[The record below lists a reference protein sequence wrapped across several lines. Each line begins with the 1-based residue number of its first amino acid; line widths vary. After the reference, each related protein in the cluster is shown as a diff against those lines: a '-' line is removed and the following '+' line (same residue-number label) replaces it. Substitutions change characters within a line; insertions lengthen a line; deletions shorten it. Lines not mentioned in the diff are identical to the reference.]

1 MSDNRVSLHKKNWLK
16 KYFQS
21 TNNHDAIIHSLPTN
35 ILSNDLRTYAT
46 LQTTGFPYGQGNQFI
61 FHNVVAFE
69 KYASTEASK
78 LFFFEGMILVSKL
91 NSNSQTEEA
100 HLSAIQFY
108 FKHLES
114 VNLSKPEE
122 NSCIY
127 ATTEKLL
134 DSYTDRYNTFA
145 SKLFNNHFS
154 NCIQTL
160 DLILF
165 QECLTSPITENLQE
179 KRTNTLLN
187 LIKIVKAT
195 AWVDG
200 SIAVEE
206 RSILKALIK
215 NANFDAEN
223 YKKANKILVSNISI
237 ESITFDE
244 KPSELMSR
252 YLLEMAIFTAC
263 ADHNLDTK
271 ELALIEELTERLGL
285 SKEICNNS
293 FLAIQQFIADKKSKN
308 NYSLSKSIRSRL
320 FDTVKKD
327 WSRILR
333 INKEKLQIELKESK
347 VLLELLSKATR
358 EDLSKEEL
366 NTVKTQL
373 GDLAKTIPSFAL
385 FLLPGGSLVLPIIIK
400 LIPNLLPSAFKT
412 NVL

>member
-1 MSDNRVSLHKKNWLK
+1 MSDNRVSSYKKNWLK

-21 TNNHDAIIHSLPTN
+21 TNNHDEIIQSLPSN
-35 ILSNDLRTYAT
+35 ILSNDLRTYAA
-46 LQTTGFPYGQGNQFI
+46 LQTTGFPYGQGHQFI

-78 LFFFEGMILVSKL
+78 LFFFEGMLLVSKL
-91 NSNSQTEEA
+91 NSNTQTEEA

-114 VNLSKPEE
+114 VHLSKPEE

-145 SKLFNNHFS
+145 SKFFNNHLS

-165 QECLTSPITENLQE
+165 QEYLTSPITRNLQE
-179 KRTNTLLN
+179 KRTNAILN
-187 LIKIVKAT
+187 LIKIVAAT
-195 AWVDG
+195 ASVDG
-200 SIAVEE
+200 SIAKEE
-206 RSILKALIK
+206 RSIFNALIK
-215 NANFDAEN
+215 NANLDAEN
-223 YKKANKILVSNISI
+223 YKRAKKKLDSNISI
-237 ESITFDE
+237 ENITFDE

-271 ELALIEELTERLGL
+271 ELALIEELTVRLDL

-293 FLAIQQFIADKKSKN
+293 FLAIQQFITDKKSKN
-308 NYSLSKSIRSRL
+308 NYFLSKSIRSRL
-320 FDTVKKD
+320 FDTVKND

-333 INKEKLQIELKESK
+333 SNKEKLQIELKESK

-358 EDLSKEEL
+358 QDLTKEEL

-385 FLLPGGSLVLPIIIK
+385 FLLPGGSLVLPIVIR
-400 LIPNLLPSAFKT
+400 LIPNLLPSAFQT

>member
-1 MSDNRVSLHKKNWLK
+1 MSDNRVSPNKKKWLK

-21 TNNHDAIIHSLPTN
+21 TNNHDAIIHSLPN
-35 ILSNDLRTYAT
+35 DILSNDLRTYAA
-46 LQTTGFPYGQGNQFI
+46 LQPTGFPYGQGHQFI

-78 LFFFEGMILVSKL
+78 LFFFEGMLLVSKL
-91 NSNSQTEEA
+91 NSKRQTEEE
-100 HLSAIQFY
+100 HLSAIQIY

-114 VNLSKPEE
+114 INLSNPEE

-127 ATTEKLL
+127 TTTEKLL
-134 DSYTDRYNTFA
+134 DSYTDRYNTFS
-145 SKLFNNHFS
+145 SKLLNNHLS

-165 QECLTSPITENLQE
+165 QEYLTSPITENLQE

-187 LIKIVKAT
+187 LIKIVAAT
-195 AWVDG
+195 VSVDG
-200 SIAVEE
+200 SIAKEE
-206 RSILKALIK
+206 RSIFNALIK
-215 NANFDAEN
+215 NANLDAEN
-223 YKKANKILVSNISI
+223 YITAKNFLVSNISI

-263 ADHNLDTK
+263 ADHDLDIK
-271 ELALIEELTERLGL
+271 ELALIEKLTERLDI

-308 NYSLSKSIRSRL
+308 NYFLSKSIRSRL

-333 INKEKLQIELKESK
+333 SNKEKIQTELKESK

-358 EDLSKEEL
+358 QDLSKEEL

-385 FLLPGGSLVLPIIIK
+385 FLLPGGSLVLPIVIK
-400 LIPNLLPSAFKT
+400 LIPNLLPSAFQS